1 MFNKKFR
8 AWFATPEFLTSV
20 VAAIATLAATRF
32 GYGDIT
38 PYPLI
43 VFIGWF
49 LGRISALRN
58 QLKNKEDALKA
69 TTHIFLKL
77 AMTSAFKEG
86 VVSIIEDDGYYT
98 VAIKAT
104 QDTSIS
110 FSIPRK
116 EIDGSDEG

>member
-8 AWFATPEFLTSV
+8 AWFATPEFL
-20 VAAIATLAATRF
+20 AAIFVAIAALSATRL
-32 GYGDIT
+32 GYGAIT

-43 VFIGWF
+43 VFIGWL
-49 LGRISALRN
+49 LGRISALRS
-58 QLKNKEDALKA
+58 QLEHKESALKA

-77 AMTSAFKEG
+77 AMTDAFKQG
-86 VVSIIEDDGYYT
+86 VVTVTDDGDNYT

-104 QDTSIS
+104 EDTRIS

>member
-1 MFNKKFR
+1 MFNNKFR
-8 AWFATPEFLTSV
+8 AWFATPEFIVSV
-20 VAAIATLAATRF
+20 IVAIAALSATRF
-32 GYGDIT
+32 GYGAIT

-43 VFIGWF
+43 VFIGWL

-58 QLKNKEDALKA
+58 RLEHKEVALKA

-77 AMTSAFKEG
+77 ATTNAFKEG
-86 VVSIIEDDGYYT
+86 VVSIIEDDSCYT

-110 FSIPRK
+110 FSIPRE
-116 EIDGSDEG
+116 EIDGSERA